1 MGLFQTEPT
10 ELEILIK
17 ESFNSEHKEEY
28 NFEIEIEGSFVEI
41 KLPIVQEIASEGDS
55 NGDNVPNESKLPNE

>member
-1 MGLFQTEPT
+1 MGLFKTEPT

-28 NFEIEIEGSFVEI
+28 NFEIETEGSFVEI
-41 KLPIVQEIASEGDS
+41 KLPIVQETNSEGVGD
-55 NGDNVPNESKLPNE
+55 GDNIESRRKLPNE